1 MSEILTKSRARNSF
15 YGGSL
20 LFITGFIFL
29 TFHSHRCA
37 VDVSTAGMMMSPEVI
52 LGGHVW
58 KRHSCINCLTL
69 HGKGAYFAPEPDNVM
84 TRRGVTGDLRAA
96 YETLGGWIA
105 AQPGGIE
112 GRRQIS
118 CRSTSSGRSIPMRG
132 SSGCCPGYLVRPVFR
147 CQSNRS
153 VKSGWS
159 TRPVC
164 N

>member
-15 YGGSL
+15 YSGSL
-20 LFITGFIFL
+20 LFIIGFIAL

-37 VDVSTAGMMMSPEVI
+37 VNVSTAGKMMSPEVI

-58 KRHSCINCLTL
+58 KRHSCINCPTL
-69 HGKGAYFAPEPDNVM
+69 HGEGAYFAPEPDNVM
-84 TRRGVTGDLRAA
+84 ARRGVTGDPRDA

-112 GRRQIS
+112 GRR
-118 CRSTSSGRSIPMRG
+118 STSSGRSIPLRG
-132 SSGCCPGYLVRPVFR
+132 SSGCCPDNLVRPVFR
-147 CQSNRS
+147 CQRNRS
-153 VKSGWS
+153 VKTGWS